1 MILPA
6 FANILTFKG
15 KFLCT
20 ICSIEPELYL
30 YKVRCMC
37 CSESNASILFTWK
50 LQQLQKAQ

>member
-30 YKVRCMC
+30 YKVRCIC
-37 CSESNASILFTWK
+37 CSEINASILFP
-50 LQQLQKAQ
+50 